1 MRKQKEVIESKHHRK
16 AVPGQE
22 GAPGFVAH
30 ELKCH
35 YLVKSINWWE
45 SLIDN
50 IIVLILFA

>member
-1 MRKQKEVIESKHHRK
+1 MRKQDEAIESKHHRK
-16 AVPGQE
+16 AVPEQE

-35 YLVKSINWWE
+35 YLGKSINWWE

-50 IIVLILFA
+50 MIVLILFA